1 MPYPRITIYSPLF
14 IVTGQSSQSLTNSLH
29 NLYRLCMFTTYDGKV
44 NKSQAKV
51 GIFMA
56 KTYVLDTNVLI
67 QAPYALQ
74 CFEENHLVLPLV
86 ILEELDGLKKS
97 RGRAGLQCP
106 AGNPHSGTAAAIR
119 QSAHGSISS
128 QRRYTPHRD
137 QLYP

>member
-1 MPYPRITIYSPLF
+1 
-14 IVTGQSSQSLTNSLH
+14 
-29 NLYRLCMFTTYDGKV
+29 MFTTYDEKV

-86 ILEELDGLKKS
+86 VLEELDGLKKQ
-97 RGRAGLQCP
+97 RENGVTTPG
-106 AGNPHSGTAAAIR
+106 R
-119 QSAHGSISS
+119 QSAHWSASF
-128 QRRYTPHRD
+128 QRRYAPRRN